1 MRTVLSSPGLSP
13 LPKALAAVVM
23 ACSCG
28 GGFWAQED
36 YFKEASALLG
46 EQPIESAS
54 KFAQDPREVAATLTV
69 VTRDEIERY
78 GLRTLADVIN
88 YTSLGG
94 YTLYDHMYDWV
105 GMRGMFGFLDFN
117 TRVVLMLN
125 GHVLNEP
132 YNNFAGFGRE
142 MIVPLD
148 LVERVEI
155 LYGPWG
161 VLYGTSNLY
170 GIVNVVTRKPEE
182 LQGVA
187 ARAGGGSYGTQE
199 GLASWGLSGSLG
211 GRPARFLISAGQY
224 ETDGPKEDY
233 ERVDLVPSDAWY
245 GPVNWA
251 GTALWGGPLP
261 AGADRQRSPYA
272 FLDASLGDFRL
283 QGRWG
288 YRMKGLPL
296 AAYGSVY
303 SDTRAYLK
311 DTRSFAELAWNKA
324 LAATHSLSANVA
336 YDYYQ
341 YFEQEP
347 YYDPSL
353 FPGEPGYLWILRTN
367 TYRTSAELKYTW
379 KPAKGA
385 LVLGANY
392 RRERIA
398 QLIQSEDLE
407 RAMPPADVSTELVS
421 QRVWAAYALGEWA
434 PRPELRCSVGLNY
447 VKYNYT
453 SGLLLYRVALVW
465 MPSSDLVFKAIA
477 GRGFRA
483 PSWYEYGYQDVYSN
497 LRNPA
502 LASEVSPAGEVSL
515 AWRLSESL
523 QATGAA
529 FLQKNQGFITERTI
543 QSPGDIQ
550 GDVLP
555 PGADPWD
562 YVGFVQYQNV
572 GDVTTYGASV
582 ALNGSLPRQMRW
594 HATLSWQRAS
604 SKEAGVTSRLQG
616 SPLLIANGGFSGVAG
631 PVAWGVAAYY
641 HGSMLTSDGHR
652 NPSHEVGGT
661 LDVRLRLAWERLFG
675 RPLKLELIV
684 GNALGARQ
692 AEPVAS
698 VYVPET
704 VRRSPRWATLSLVYR
719 F

>member
-1 MRTVLSSPGLSP
+1 MRTVVSAQGRFLVSR
-13 LPKALAAVVM
+13 ALAAVLV
-23 ACSCG
+23 ACACG
-28 GGFWAQED
+28 GGVRAQED

-46 EQPIESAS
+46 EAAVESVS
-54 KFAQDPREVAATLTV
+54 KYAQDPREVAATLTV
-69 VTRDEIERY
+69 VGRDEIERY

-125 GHVLNEP
+125 GHILNEP

-142 MIVPLD
+142 MTVPMD

-170 GIVNVVTRKPEE
+170 GIVNVVTRKPED
-182 LQGVA
+182 LQGIA
-187 ARAGGGSYGTQE
+187 ARAGGGSYGALE

-211 GRPARFLISAGQY
+211 GQQARFLLSAGQY
-224 ETDGPKEDY
+224 ETDGPKDGY
-233 ERVDLVPSDAWY
+233 PRVDLVPSDAWY
-245 GPVNWA
+245 GPVTWA
-251 GTALWGGPLP
+251 GTTLWGGPQP
-261 AGADRQRSPYA
+261 RGTDRERSPYA

-303 SDTRAYLK
+303 GDTRAYLK
-311 DTRSFAELAWNKA
+311 DTRSFAELAWSKA
-324 LAATHSLSANVA
+324 LAPRHSLSANVS

-341 YFEQEP
+341 YCEREP

-353 FPGEPGYLWILRTN
+353 FPGEPGYFWILRTN
-367 TYRTSAELKYTW
+367 TYRTSAEFKYTW
-379 KPAKGA
+379 KPAEGA
-385 LVLGANY
+385 LVLGASY
-392 RRERIA
+392 RRERLA

-407 RAMPPADVSTELVS
+407 RSMPPADASMETVS

-434 PRPELRCSVGLNY
+434 PRPELRGSVGLNY

-453 SGLLLYRVALVW
+453 SGLFLYRVALVW
-465 MPSSDLVFKAIA
+465 LPNEDLAFKAIA

-483 PSWYEYGYQDVYSN
+483 PSWYEYGYQDAYSN

-515 AWRLSESL
+515 TWKLSGSL

-529 FLQKNQGFITERTI
+529 FLQKNEGFIKEQTI
-543 QSPGDIQ
+543 QSPADIR
-550 GDVLP
+550 GNVLP
-555 PGADPWD
+555 PGADHWD

-572 GDVTTYGASV
+572 GDVTTYGVSV
-582 ALNGSLPRQMRW
+582 ALNGSLPSQIRW
-594 HATLSWQRAS
+594 HTALSWQRAS
-604 SKEAGVTSRLQG
+604 SKEGGVTSRLQG

-631 PVAWGVAAYY
+631 PFAWGLAAYY
-641 HGSMLTSDGHR
+641 HGAMLTSDGHR
-652 NPSHEVGGT
+652 DLSHEVGGY
-661 LDVRLRLAWERLFG
+661 LDVRLRLAWEKLFG
-675 RPLKLELIV
+675 QPLKLELIV

-692 AEPVAS
+692 AEPIAS

-704 VRRSPRWATLSLVYR
+704 APRSSRWATLSLVYR